1 MSDELLAEVRGL
13 RQDLRRNTEA
23 TERLAEA
30 IEGMAVILAQDL
42 AVDDADAAGDEGQPA
57 SPPAY
62 ADGTPIG

>member
-42 AVDDADAAGDEGQPA
+42 DADAADAAADEGQPA
-57 SPPAY
+57 PVAAY
-62 ADGTPIG
+62 ADGAPIG